1 MSNTVPA
8 VSVIVSTRNRAHY
21 LADSLRALAAQ
32 QCTQP
37 FEVVVVDN
45 GSTDGT
51 AALLDTWTGRDPRFV
66 RAYEPR
72 LGLSC
77 GKNAGIKCA
86 RADLLLFTDDDT
98 LVDPRW
104 VETYLDFFA
113 RRRDDGL
120 MVAGG
125 TQFPVPH
132 DLGPWPGWFGTAA
145 FPDVTLL
152 QFADERRLQAPDYV
166 WGANMAV
173 PRRVFERCGNWN
185 ENVGPR
191 GTDKTTF
198 EDTEFQDRLRAA
210 GGTVWYCAAA
220 VIHHRV
226 DRRTITPRRIYASAF
241 ARGRNDFWKATVAVG
256 QDVSTAPREN
266 VVAAVFGLITS
277 LCRWA
282 WWATAFRLWPRATFF
297 ESGRRSAFQAGRT
310 LDSLRAGRRWQRPY
324 LAVSRV
330 VFGVRHFLLRL
341 IPDTP

>member
-1 MSNTVPA
+1 MEPV

-21 LADSLRALAAQ
+21 LGDSLQALAAQ
-32 QCTQP
+32 RCTRP

-51 AALLDTWTGRDPRFV
+51 AGLLDEWTRRDARFV
-66 RAYEPR
+66 RTYEPR

-77 GKNAGIKCA
+77 GMNAGIRIA
-86 RADLLLFTDDDT
+86 RAPLLMFTDDDT
-98 LVDPRW
+98 LVDPDW
-104 VETYLDFFA
+104 IATYLDFFD
-113 RRRDDGL
+113 RRNDDF
-120 MVAGG
+120 MIVGG

-132 DLGPWPGWFGTAA
+132 DLGPWPAWFGEAA

-152 QFADERRLQAPDYV
+152 QYASERALQAPEYV

-173 PRRVFERCGNWN
+173 PRRIFERCGGWN

-198 EDTEFQDRLRAA
+198 EDTDFQDRVRAA
-210 GGTVWYCAAA
+210 GGTVWYCPAA
-220 VIHHRV
+220 VIKHRV

-241 ARGRNDFWKATVAVG
+241 ARGRNDFWKSTLTVGA
-256 QDVSTAPREN
+256 DVSAAPKQN
-266 VVAAVFGLITS
+266 VSAAMYRLTVNLG
-277 LCRWA
+277 RWA
-282 WWATAFRLWPRATFF
+282 WWALAFRLRPNADFF
-297 ESGRRSAFQAGRT
+297 ESGRRSAFTSGRT
-310 LDSLRAGRRWQRPY
+310 LDSLRAGRRSERPY

-330 VFGVRHFLLRL
+330 VYGVRHLLLRL